1 MKCLRCGE
9 EMKSLGEQ
17 ELQLGH
23 HSFFFGDLSNLL
35 SGSLDAEVFVCPSCK
50 KLELF
55 YTGEL

>member
-9 EMKSLGEQ
+9 EMKSMGEE

-23 HSFFFGDLSNLL
+23 QSLLFGDLSNLL
-35 SGSLDAEVFVCPSCK
+35 SGSLDAEIFVCPNCK

-55 YTGEL
+55 YTGQL